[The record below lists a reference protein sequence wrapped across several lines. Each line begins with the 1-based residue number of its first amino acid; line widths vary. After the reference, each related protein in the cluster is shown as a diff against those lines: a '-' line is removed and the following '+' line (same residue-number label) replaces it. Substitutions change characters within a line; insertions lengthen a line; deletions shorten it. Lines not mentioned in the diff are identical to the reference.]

1 MSSKAKR
8 VALLSRPGAA
18 GDRLAEVLG
27 DAGVELVLRAD
38 PTQVDVATVLAAQA
52 DTLLVALDAPTE
64 DALDRLDAAL
74 HAPSV
79 DVIYEE
85 ASLVVAREGWDAARW
100 RRHLSAKLQGHGN
113 VLPPTHGGVAHVPVA
128 SSAEVAATGA
138 APTPALTPAPLM
150 QTPAAIQTRI
160 PVQAPTPVSVP
171 EPETPFTTF
180 SISQTF
186 DVVAEPVLEA
196 APVEPV
202 APPAAEPVHTP
213 FASSM
218 AWTLDPGPTDVSV
231 AAHAEPAP
239 PSAPSA
245 PSAAPVGLEAY
256 HLTLSL
262 DDATSEPVAGPT
274 AAADSGVA
282 ALDFS
287 AFDPVAAEAF
297 DTSPTPA
304 LAERWAEQAFVTE
317 PESTATSAEDRFS
330 NDLASLELRIASMSL
345 ADETPVRGPEKVRGA
360 VLVMAG
366 IGGPDAVRQLLGSLP
381 ADFVR
386 PVLVQQR
393 LDGARYDRLV
403 AQMQRATT
411 LQVKLAEAGQRVEQ
425 RTVYIVP
432 EAVGVAAS
440 GDGLVFEEGGTDVLA
455 ALPAADSAVLM
466 LSGSDP
472 ARVDAALSFGWNGG
486 LVVAQNSD
494 GCYDAAAVTELA
506 ARGGAVAKPAEMGG
520 RLVAHWQRGG

>member
-1 MSSKAKR
+1 
-8 VALLSRPGAA
+8 L
-18 GDRLAEVLG
+18 E
-27 DAGVELVLRAD
+27 
-38 PTQVDVATVLAAQA
+38 
-52 DTLLVALDAPTE
+52 
-64 DALDRLDAAL
+64 RLDAAL
-74 HAPSV
+74 HAPAV

-85 ASLVVAREGWDAARW
+85 AALVVAREGWDAARW
-100 RRHLSAKLQGHGN
+100 RRHLLAKLQGHGN
-113 VLPPTHGGVAHVPVA
+113 VLPPAQEADVHVPA
-128 SSAEVAATGA
+128 
-138 APTPALTPAPLM
+138 PAPAANAPAVPVPAPIPA
-150 QTPAAIQTRI
+150 PAAVQAPAQS
-160 PVQAPTPVSVP
+160 PVQASSPTTVRVP
-171 EPETPFTTF
+171 EPDTPFTTF

-196 APVEPV
+196 SPVEPV
-202 APPAAEPVHTP
+202 VAPEAEPARTP

-218 AWTLDPGPTDVSV
+218 AWTLDPGPADV
-231 AAHAEPAP
+231 AAAEPATP
-239 PSAPSA
+239 A
-245 PSAAPVGLEAY
+245 AAPAELEAY
-256 HLTLSL
+256 DLPLSL
-262 DDATSEPVAGPT
+262 EDIPSTRVVEQAS
-274 AAADSGVA
+274 ADSGIVA
-282 ALDFS
+282 PDFS
-287 AFDPVAAEAF
+287 VFDPVAAEAF
-297 DTSPTPA
+297 DASPTPA

-432 EAVGVAAS
+432 EAVGVNAS
-440 GDGLVFEEGGTDVLA
+440 GDCLVFEDGGTDVLA